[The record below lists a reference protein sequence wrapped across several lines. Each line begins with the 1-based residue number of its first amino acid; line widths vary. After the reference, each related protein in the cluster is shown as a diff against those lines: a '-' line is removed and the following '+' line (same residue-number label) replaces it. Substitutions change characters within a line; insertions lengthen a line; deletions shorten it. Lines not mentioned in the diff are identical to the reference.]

1 MASTQ
6 PIWPGGGGG
15 GGGGFG
21 GAGLG
26 IGMGSVG
33 GEPPVETL
41 LVGQTR

>member
-6 PIWPGGGGG
+6 PIWAG

-21 GAGLG
+21 PTGLG
-26 IGMGSVG
+26 S
-33 GEPPVETL
+33 GEPHAETL